1 MHPASHV
8 SVELLIW
15 LGFTI
20 ATATLGM
27 LGYAA
32 SAVDS
37 AISDPTDDL
46 SNFNRGYTKRGNVT
60 NAVGLGGKGQTFIGS
75 GAVLLC
81 VLS

>member
-8 SVELLIW
+8 SVELLLW

-20 ATATLGM
+20 ATVTLGM

-37 AISDPTDDL
+37 VTNDPTNDP
-46 SNFNRGYTKRGNVT
+46 SNFNYTKRGDVT
-60 NAVGLGGKGQTFIGS
+60 NAVGLGGKGQTFIGF

>member
-20 ATATLGM
+20 ATATLVM

-60 NAVGLGGKGQTFIGS
+60 NAVGLGGKGQTFIGF

>member
-8 SVELLIW
+8 SVELLLW

-20 ATATLGM
+20 ATVTLGM

-37 AISDPTDDL
+37 AISDPDDDL
-46 SNFNRGYTKRGNVT
+46 SNFNRGYTKRGQYNQRGR
-60 NAVGLGGKGQTFIGS
+60 ARRKGADFYWL

-81 VLS
+81 VLC